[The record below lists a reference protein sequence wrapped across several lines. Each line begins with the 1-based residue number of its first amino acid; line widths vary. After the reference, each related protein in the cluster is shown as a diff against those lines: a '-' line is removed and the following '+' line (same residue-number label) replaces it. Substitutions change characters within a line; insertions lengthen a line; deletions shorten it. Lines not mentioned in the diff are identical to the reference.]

1 MKLVEESE
9 CVRQIHAC
17 DMFDTSVMIVRSWLP
32 WKTENTHTSTPRA
45 DTLLAEGNEKQT
57 KALATSE

>member
-1 MKLVEESE
+1 MSV
-9 CVRQIHAC
+9 CVKYMHVT
-17 DMFDTSVMIVRSWLP
+17 MFDTSVMIVRSWLP

>member
-17 DMFDTSVMIVRSWLP
+17 DTFDISVMIIRSWLP

-45 DTLLAEGNEKQT
+45 DTLLAEGNKKQT
-57 KALATSE
+57 KVLVTSE